1 MSTKK
6 ENPFMTSL
14 LNFASTDT
22 ALLLTLVT
30 LAVSLAKIIEVLVK
44 RVAPN
49 KKNTLSD
56 DEYEKLKGI
65 DYKLRNIHTQIND
78 KPTLSDD
85 QNTMLQDLHNWHN
98 KTDADGIPLWYVPR
112 SFIESQKEIVVV
124 LSEIS
129 SHQERTTFLLEAL
142 IKSIDKLEDKIE
154 QRYPRNDE

>member
-1 MSTKK
+1 
-6 ENPFMTSL
+6 MTSL
-14 LNFASTDT
+14 LNFASADT
-22 ALLLTLVT
+22 AILVTLVT
-30 LAVSLAKIIEVLVK
+30 LSVSMAKIIEVLVRK
-44 RVAPN
+44 ISPSR
-49 KKNTLSD
+49 KKTLSE
-56 DEYEKLKGI
+56 DEFEKIKGI

-112 SFIESQKEIVVV
+112 SFIESQKEIVEV

-142 IKSIDKLEDKIE
+142 LKRIEKLEDRVE
-154 QRYPRNDE
+154 TGLRNKKNEE